1 MARFAFEISNVRLK
15 GAQLISIAVCH
26 PPPPYSS
33 ALRQLSPTP
42 PPLILQPQGFMRLV
56 LRCDQFIRTL
66 GELGCA
72 QSLMPLAMGV
82 RLTSHLSV
90 NVRGCCE
97 LFHGTFR
104 RSCQDR

>member
-1 MARFAFEISNVRLK
+1 MPKFAFEISNVHLK

-26 PPPPYSS
+26 PTPPSSS
-33 ALRQLSPTP
+33 AIRHLSP
-42 PPLILQPQGFMRLV
+42 PPLILQPQV
-56 LRCDQFIRTL
+56 TL

-90 NVRGCCE
+90 N
-97 LFHGTFR
+97 
-104 RSCQDR
+104 DR

>member
-26 PPPPYSS
+26 PTPPYSS

-42 PPLILQPQGFMRLV
+42 PPLILQPQV
-56 LRCDQFIRTL
+56 TL